1 MLLGESLS
9 YLMAARPEAL
19 SYMFVHNDNL
29 RRRIMVHNNSFKQ
42 KNCMTGFQHEI
53 VPWGQIGVEVVLH
66 SKVIVHNI

>member
-29 RRRIMVHNNSFKQ
+29 RRRIMVHNNSFK
-42 KNCMTGFQHEI
+42 KI
-53 VPWGQIGVEVVLH
+53 VRQASNMRLCLRVRPEWRPSCIH
-66 SKVIVHNI
+66 K

>member
-1 MLLGESLS
+1 MLRTWSS
-9 YLMAARPEAL
+9 
-19 SYMFVHNDNL
+19 
-29 RRRIMVHNNSFKQ
+29 MVPAETQEFLEKQIITHSRHHNNSFKQ